1 MRLENNNKWRRG
13 GRIQWKNGFFLCR
26 RHQPSLQ
33 DPWRRPPLCPFS
45 YSSCLVLNQLDRS
58 SLPFCFPKVQINPF
72 CLLFMTGSLT
82 CLELLASQLLH
93 RSHSI
98 DLHAANKS
106 SSKVLN
112 LQEMYIDRDSPLT
125 PNRVSEILLTCANT
139 LAVGL

>member
-58 SLPFCFPKVQINPF
+58 SLPSCFPKESF
-72 CLLFMTGSLT
+72 
-82 CLELLASQLLH
+82 E
-93 RSHSI
+93 
-98 DLHAANKS
+98 S
-106 SSKVLN
+106 SRN
-112 LQEMYIDRDSPLT
+112 IDRDSPLT
-125 PNRVSEILLTCANT
+125 ANRVSEILVTCANT